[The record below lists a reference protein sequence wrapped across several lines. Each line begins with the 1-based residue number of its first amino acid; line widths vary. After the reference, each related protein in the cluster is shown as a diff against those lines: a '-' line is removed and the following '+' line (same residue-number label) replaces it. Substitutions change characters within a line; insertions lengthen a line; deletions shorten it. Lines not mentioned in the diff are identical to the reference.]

1 MNEKISQQSIKN
13 YFKITNYTSH
23 KELTLSKR
31 VRKALDTMS
40 NPMDDSVVL
49 NEEASSVTPKKRV
62 VKKRTKKVATSGAAN
77 EADDEVGFPRTRKKK
92 VPETVVSGSLV
103 IPDADMEMASTSR
116 AGVPNA
122 KIPNIPETNIPI
134 PQREK
139 DRAILESNKLK
150 AIKLLKAKKK

>member
-40 NPMDDSVVL
+40 NPIMDDSVVL
-49 NEEASSVTPKKRV
+49 NEEASSAAPKKRV
-62 VKKRTKKVATSGAAN
+62 LKKRTKKVATSGANA
-77 EADDEVGFPRTRKKK
+77 EASAPRARKKK
-92 VPETVVSGSLV
+92 VAETAVSGALV
-103 IPDADMEMASTSR
+103 IPDEDMEMASTSH
-116 AGVPNA
+116 AGVSNA
-122 KIPNIPETNIPI
+122 KIPKIPETNVPI

-150 AIKLLKAKKK
+150 AIKLLKAKKSRK